1 MPGRISNI
9 CASFGLPTAISCTM
23 EEYAAAVGLDKKC
36 MGEEISLILLEDLG
50 KAVIYGMPQEDA
62 LEAIQQ
68 FVEHSGRMADGC

>member
-1 MPGRISNI
+1 
-9 CASFGLPTAISCTM
+9 
-23 EEYAAAVGLDKKC
+23 
-36 MGEEISLILLEDLG
+36 MGEDISLILLEDLG